1 MFSDVD
7 ESLRERLIAA
17 MPIQGGEI
25 DIEFDRPTREWSSR
39 LSKPTLN
46 LFLFDVRERTEFRD
60 PMPRTTV
67 DANGRYTQQR
77 RAMRMDLSYVVTAW
91 TKEAGDEHR
100 ILARALGAMYRSAEM
115 APETLSGQLV
125 DATAPILT
133 RVSTPDHLAKPA
145 DLWGV
150 LDNELHASL
159 TWVVTAPLD
168 VWTPVTGPM
177 VRTREL
183 RFGEVGADGEK
194 ESFIR
199 IAGVVRREG
208 APESAVE
215 GAQVAIDGTTFRA
228 VTAADGR
235 FSFEGVRAGEYAVRV
250 TAPGEAPRERNFT
263 VPSPSYDV
271 EV

>member
-7 ESLRERLIAA
+7 ESLRERLIAT

-60 PMPRTTV
+60 AVPRTTV
-67 DANGRYTQQR
+67 DSEGRYTQQR
-77 RAMRMDLSYVVTAW
+77 KPMRVDLSYVVTAW

-100 ILARALGAMYRSAEM
+100 ILARALAAMYRSSEL
-115 APETLSGQLV
+115 APDSLSGQLV
-125 DATAPILT
+125 DSTVPLLT
-133 RVSTPDHLAKPA
+133 RVSTPEHLAKPA

-183 RFGEVGADGEK
+183 RFGEFGAAQQ

-199 IAGVVRREG
+199 IAGVVRRTGEAESTVEG
-208 APESAVE
+208 ARVAVE
-215 GAQVAIDGTTFRA
+215 GTTYRA
-228 VTAADGR
+228 VTAEDGR
-235 FSFEGVRAGEYAVRV
+235 FSFEGIRPGEYLVWV
-250 TAPGEAPRERNFT
+250 QAPGEEARERMLT